1 MFYIALLA
9 EKQIKKYVSGKT
21 KLGEKMNDFSK
32 QLAHASRPTMESVIE
47 NSEKCQR
54 SVSKL
59 LSKFEDMGVSSVPTS
74 DKETPFLQSLNT
86 ILGFSPPS
94 EEEKALY
101 EYIRRKSRGKEV
113 FWYGGD
119 L

>member
-1 MFYIALLA
+1 MEVIRDVFDDVFVLNKDSCFISPYWQK
-9 EKQIKKYVSGKT
+9 KQIKKYVSGKT

-59 LSKFEDMGVSSVPTS
+59 LSKFEDMG
-74 DKETPFLQSLNT
+74 
-86 ILGFSPPS
+86 ILRRV
-94 EEEKALY
+94 
-101 EYIRRKSRGKEV
+101 RRKRRCMNIYAVSL
-113 FWYGGD
+113 GGRRCFGMEEMG
-119 L
+119 

>member
-1 MFYIALLA
+1 
-9 EKQIKKYVSGKT
+9 
-21 KLGEKMNDFSK
+21 MNDFSK

-59 LSKFEDMGVSSVPTS
+59 LIKFEDMGISSVPTN

-86 ILGFSPPS
+86 LLGF
-94 EEEKALY
+94 LRRV
-101 EYIRRKSRGKEV
+101 RRKRLCINIYAGSP
-113 FWYGGD
+113 GGRRCFGMGEMI
-119 L
+119 

>member
-1 MFYIALLA
+1 MFSMTFLCLTKSSCFISPYWQ
-9 EKQIKKYVSGKT
+9 EKTDQKYVSGKT

-74 DKETPFLQSLNT
+74 DKNAVFT
-86 ILGFSPPS
+86 IAEHYFGVFSA
-94 EEEKALY
+94 E
-101 EYIRRKSRGKEV
+101 
-113 FWYGGD
+113 
-119 L
+119 

>member
-1 MFYIALLA
+1 
-9 EKQIKKYVSGKT
+9 
-21 KLGEKMNDFSK
+21 MNDFSK

-59 LSKFEDMGVSSVPTS
+59 LSKFEDMGISSVTTS

-86 ILGFSPPS
+86 LFGFSPPS

-101 EYIRRKSRGKEV
+101 EYIRSKSRGKEV

-119 L
+119 GLIFRN

>member
-1 MFYIALLA
+1 M
-9 EKQIKKYVSGKT
+9 
-21 KLGEKMNDFSK
+21 
-32 QLAHASRPTMESVIE
+32 IE

-86 ILGFSPPS
+86 LFGFSPPS

-101 EYIRRKSRGKEV
+101 EYIRSKSRGKEV

-119 L
+119 GLIFRN